1 MKKILLCALL
11 AAVTMLAGC
20 SVAPLQRGL
29 DPASGAFVS
38 TARPAMSIQPAAG
51 FNALASGATLC
62 RVPIDNALIGGVTT
76 EVWFSLY
83 KKDGAQ
89 LVAIMA
95 ECDPYWDWNVSAM
108 GKDYYYLPLLYDQS
122 GTMVGDAKVVAY
134 VRSAA
139 RDPWMPQYVAD
150 GSGWEKPMLVAQY
163 EWVDASDCTK
173 VIAEYREPLEAYEE
187 GMTIPA
193 EEVTAFIQR
202 ARSAFSLGAVQQ
214 PVAVSKN
221 HHVRIPDQFLAPII
235 GSVAM
240 PIDFEPL

>member
-1 MKKILLCALL
+1 MKKILLSALL

-38 TARPAMSIQPAAG
+38 TGRPAISVQPAEG
-51 FNALASGATLC
+51 FSVLASGATLC
-62 RVPIDNALIGGVTT
+62 RVPIDNALISGVTT

-83 KKDGAQ
+83 KKEGAQ
-89 LVAIMA
+89 LVTLMA
-95 ECDPYWDWNVSAM
+95 ECDPSWDWNVSAM
-108 GKDYYYLPLLYDQS
+108 GKDYYYLPLLYNQS

-150 GSGWEKPMLVAQY
+150 GSGWEKPVLVAQY
-163 EWVDASDCTK
+163 EWVDASDNAK
-173 VIAEYREPLEAYEE
+173 LIAEYREPLDAWEE

-202 ARSAFSLGAVQQ
+202 ARGAFSLGAVQA
-214 PVAVSKN
+214 PVTVSRN
-221 HHVRIPDQFLAPII
+221 RHVSMPDQFLAPII

-240 PIDFEPL
+240 PIDFDPL